1 MRHPNR
7 SHDIIQQEV
16 QSSVN
21 LRLFTLGMDHCDRSI
36 AQDSLCRGAIRKAYI
51 ESIISQPP
59 SVIIFATIN
68 AATKTILGGGVQR
81 IADYLGLSYR
91 EIQSLFVSPFSMK
104 KFFRAASPLSFSEH
118 SVLLLLSL
126 VAFGFVF
133 FTRIFGIGGLFSS
146 ASQQTNRHAHLL
158 HVLLVLA
165 ILSAYFV
172 VATTRFRAPLE
183 PILMLY
189 ATIGLTKFMQM
200 VGPQKV
206 RR

>member
-1 MRHPNR
+1 
-7 SHDIIQQEV
+7 
-16 QSSVN
+16 
-21 LRLFTLGMDHCDRSI
+21 
-36 AQDSLCRGAIRKAYI
+36 
-51 ESIISQPP
+51 
-59 SVIIFATIN
+59 
-68 AATKTILGGGVQR
+68 VQR

-104 KFFRAASPLSFSEH
+104 KFFRAVLPLPFNEH

-133 FTRIFGIGGLFSS
+133 FTRIFGIGGLFISV
-146 ASQQTNRHAHLL
+146 SQQTNRHAHLL

-172 VATTRFRAPLE
+172 VSTTRFRAPLE

-189 ATIGLTKFMQM
+189 AAIGLTKFMQM